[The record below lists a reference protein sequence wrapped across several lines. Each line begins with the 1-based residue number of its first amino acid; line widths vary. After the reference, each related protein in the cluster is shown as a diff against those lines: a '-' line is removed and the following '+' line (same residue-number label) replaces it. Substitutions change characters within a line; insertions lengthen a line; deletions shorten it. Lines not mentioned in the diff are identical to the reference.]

1 LQFGIIIH
9 FLAAATNTTVYESL
23 SQIRKYTAK
32 FYFKE
37 ITNEVPL
44 QGDTESGFYCKQ
56 TQSEVLLQGDT
67 ELGFCCKEMKNQV
80 SIATRYRVSFC
91 CKGETE

>member
-9 FLAAATNTTVYESL
+9 FLAAATNTTVYETL
-23 SQIRKYTAK
+23 YQIRKYTAK

-37 ITNEVPL
+37 IPNEVLL

-56 TQSEVLLQGDT
+56 
-67 ELGFCCKEMKNQV
+67 
-80 SIATRYRVSFC
+80 I
-91 CKGETE
+91 